1 MAEFSLSYGASCVN
15 RLHAHQTVRRVLFFL
30 SLCRA
35 VSRSIHKAAVVI
47 LFGRLLAVS
56 LLPELF
62 IMGGAK

>member
-1 MAEFSLSYGASCVN
+1 MNQSVLW
-15 RLHAHQTVRRVLFFL
+15 RVLFFL

-47 LFGRLLAVS
+47 LFGLLLAVS